1 VERREI
7 SAAAARRNQD
17 QRFEALKMSSK
28 RSALERAGHPR
39 DTRFG
44 WRGGIALRG
53 LKVLML
59 LLLLGAS
66 HGFGAARSSNRYLLV
81 FETSNAMQRRLPAT
95 LEAVAALLG
104 GGFRGQLRD
113 GDTVGVWTF
122 NETLETGRLPLQHWS
137 SVTSGEVTREILG
150 FLKSQKHRG
159 GARFDQVRPGLEQ
172 VIQASE
178 LITVIL
184 FTSGQEAMAGTPFDQ
199 KINEVYAAW
208 REVQQKERKPFVTV
222 LRARQGKIVFGSA
235 SPAPWPVEIPSLPA
249 PKPAKTVRA
258 EPPKAEPPKPVVVGP
273 PLIVTGKK
281 PPVQDTTTPPPPTTP
296 APATTP
302 VPSEAPAQ
310 PVTDPAVKPAPETP
324 SPTAAPATAQPG
336 AVPAP
341 APSPAVSSTLAQ
353 PALTPAPATTP
364 PAEAPAAAPAPVP
377 VPVPVPEAKPVTAPP
392 PAAPSPAPVAPTV
405 PPSPA
410 AAPAET
416 PAPTAATVTEA
427 GPPEAVQVGPAVAV
441 AAPGGGSRT
450 AARLLIPALILLAA
464 VLLIALWWLR
474 RSRRGTGAS
483 LITRSLDRK

>member
-1 VERREI
+1 
-7 SAAAARRNQD
+7 
-17 QRFEALKMSSK
+17 MSSK
-28 RSALERAGHPR
+28 RSALERAGHPP
-39 DTRFG
+39 DTRPG

-59 LLLLGAS
+59 FLLLGVP

-95 LEAVAALLG
+95 LEAVGALLG

-137 SVTSGEVTREILG
+137 SVASGEVTREILA

-159 GARFDQVRPGLEQ
+159 GARFDLVRPGLEQ

-178 LITVIL
+178 LITVVL

-208 REVQQKERKPFVTV
+208 REVQQRERKPFVTV

-235 SPAPWPVEIPSLPA
+235 SPAPWPVEIPPLPA
-249 PKPAKTVRA
+249 PKPAKTVHA

-273 PLIVTGKK
+273 PLIVTGRK
-281 PPVQDTTTPPPPTTP
+281 PPVQETTTPAPTPTPVPSQAPGQSVTNPPVKAAPETPSPLAAPATTQSDTVPAPAPSPTVISSPAQPAPTP

-302 VPSEAPAQ
+302 
-310 PVTDPAVKPAPETP
+310 T
-324 SPTAAPATAQPG
+324 
-336 AVPAP
+336 
-341 APSPAVSSTLAQ
+341 
-353 PALTPAPATTP
+353 
-364 PAEAPAAAPAPVP
+364 AEAPAAAPAPA
-377 VPVPVPEAKPVTAPP
+377 PVPVPEAKPVTAPP
-392 PAAPSPAPVAPTV
+392 PAAPPPAPVAPAV
-405 PPSPA
+405 PPGPA
-410 AAPAET
+410 AAPTEPPT
-416 PAPTAATVTEA
+416 PMAATVTQT
-427 GPPEAVQVGPAVAV
+427 GPPEPDQAGPAVAV

-464 VLLIALWWLR
+464 ALLVALWWLR
-474 RSRRGTGAS
+474 RSRRGAGAS